1 MSTSAKRNVVKLF
14 DRPKELVIMPK
25 GDDKTVF
32 DVPKEYITDQYKNVG
47 NQIVSRFGEEAEGGK
62 IPVNTISIPPLGEIL
77 ELRRD
82 ENFSLFLPKHRK
94 IAGQLINI
102 YIGMRNVDDLL
113 SVAVYTRDR
122 VNPYLFNY
130 ALSVALLHRTDTQ
143 DVDLPSFIRSFPD
156 KYVDSKVFAKA
167 REEANIVPTNSR
179 TPIEIPRDFTASNL
193 EPEHRLAYFRED
205 LGINLHHWHWHLVY
219 PFEAAFDVVNKNRR
233 GELFYYMHQQIVA
246 RYNFERLCHGLKR
259 VERFIDWRKAIPEA
273 YFPKLD
279 SLVSS
284 RSWPSRVANQ
294 KLSNLRRET
303 DQITQDIDDL
313 ERWRDRIFDAIH
325 SGNARRA
332 DGTNVALTENEG
344 IDTLGNMIE
353 SSILSP
359 NREFY
364 GDMHNMG
371 HVFISYIHDP
381 DHRHLE
387 SFGVMGDSATAMRDP
402 VFYRWHSYID
412 DIFQQFKS
420 TLPRYTE
427 AQLSN
432 PGVTVES
439 VSIESGG
446 TRNALNTFW
455 QQSDVD
461 LSRGM
466 DFQPRGPVFIRFTHL
481 NHQAYNYRVV
491 VNNSGAAKQATCRIF
506 MAPKFDERGNPWLF
520 RDQKNMF
527 IELDRFR
534 VNLRQGSNTITR
546 ASTDSS
552 VTIPFDRTFRDLDTS
567 RPDGG
572 NNLAQFNF
580 CGCGWPQHML
590 IPMGNTDNPGF
601 RCELFVM
608 ISNIDDD
615 RVCMRNVD
623 DLLSVAVYTRD
634 RVNPYLFNYALSVAL
649 LHRADTQD
657 VDLPSFIRS
666 FPDKYVDSKVFAK
679 AREEA
684 NIVPTNSR
692 TPIEIPRDFTA
703 SNLEP
708 EHRLAYFREDLGIN
722 LHHWHWHLVYP
733 FEAAF
738 DVVNKNRRGELFYY
752 MHQQIVARY
761 NYERLC
767 HGLKRVERFIDWRK
781 SIPEAYFPKLDSLVS
796 SRSWPSRVAN
806 QKLSNLRRETDQI
819 VQDIDDLERWR
830 DRIFNAIQSGNARR
844 PDGTNVALTEN
855 EGIDILGNMIES
867 SILSPNRDFY
877 GDMHNMGHVFIS
889 YIHDPDHRHLYRQRY
904 STMSTS
910 AKNNVVKLFDRPKE
924 LVIMPKGNDQTVFDV
939 PSDYIPDQY
948 KSVGNQIVSRF
959 GEEAQGGK
967 IPVNTISIPPLGE
980 ILELRRDE
988 NFSLFLPKH
997 RKIAGQ
1003 LINIFIGMRNVDD
1016 LLSVAVYTRDRVN
1029 PYLFNYALS
1038 VALLH
1043 RADTQ
1048 DVDLPSFIRSF
1059 PDKYVDSR
1067 VFAKAREEANIV
1079 PTNSRTP
1086 IEIPRDFTASNL
1098 EPEHRLAYFREDL
1111 GINLHHWHWHL
1122 VYPFEAAFDVVNKN
1136 RRGELFYYMHQQIV
1150 ARYNYERLCHGLKRV
1165 ERFID
1170 WRKAI
1175 PEAYFPKLDSLVSS
1189 RSWPARVANQ
1199 KLSNLRRETDQITQ
1213 DIDDLERWRDR
1224 IFDAIHS
1231 GNARRPDGTNVALTE
1246 NEGIDILGNM
1256 IESSILSP
1264 NREFYGDMHNMG
1276 HVFIS
1281 YIHDPDHRH
1290 LFGVMG
1296 DSATAMRDPVFYRWH
1311 SYIDDIFQQ
1320 FKSTLP
1326 RYTEAQLSN
1335 PGVTVESVS
1344 IESGGGANTLN
1355 TFWQQSDVDLSRGMD
1370 FQPRGA
1376 VFVRFTHLNHQEYN
1390 YRIVVNNSGA
1400 AKEGT
1405 CRIFMAPKF
1414 DERGNP
1420 WLFKDQK
1427 NMFIELDRFR
1437 VNLRQGQNTIMR
1449 ASTDSSVT
1457 IPFNRTFRDLDT
1469 SRPDGG
1475 NNLAQ
1480 FNFCGCGWPQHMLI
1494 PGVDQD
1500 ISGICNDADSF
1511 CGVKDRL
1518 YPDRRSMGYPFDRQP
1533 RENVDTL
1540 QQFLTPNMR
1549 VQDVVIKF
1557 SNRTFRPRQTS

>member
-1 MSTSAKRNVVKLF
+1 
-14 DRPKELVIMPK
+14 
-25 GDDKTVF
+25 
-32 DVPKEYITDQYKNVG
+32 
-47 NQIVSRFGEEAEGGK
+47 
-62 IPVNTISIPPLGEIL
+62 
-77 ELRRD
+77 
-82 ENFSLFLPKHRK
+82 
-94 IAGQLINI
+94 
-102 YIGMRNVDDLL
+102 
-113 SVAVYTRDR
+113 
-122 VNPYLFNY
+122 
-130 ALSVALLHRTDTQ
+130 
-143 DVDLPSFIRSFPD
+143 
-156 KYVDSKVFAKA
+156 
-167 REEANIVPTNSR
+167 
-179 TPIEIPRDFTASNL
+179 
-193 EPEHRLAYFRED
+193 
-205 LGINLHHWHWHLVY
+205 
-219 PFEAAFDVVNKNRR
+219 
-233 GELFYYMHQQIVA
+233 
-246 RYNFERLCHGLKR
+246 
-259 VERFIDWRKAIPEA
+259 
-273 YFPKLD
+273 
-279 SLVSS
+279 
-284 RSWPSRVANQ
+284 
-294 KLSNLRRET
+294 
-303 DQITQDIDDL
+303 
-313 ERWRDRIFDAIH
+313 
-325 SGNARRA
+325 
-332 DGTNVALTENEG
+332 
-344 IDTLGNMIE
+344 
-353 SSILSP
+353 
-359 NREFY
+359 
-364 GDMHNMG
+364 
-371 HVFISYIHDP
+371 
-381 DHRHLE
+381 
-387 SFGVMGDSATAMRDP
+387 
-402 VFYRWHSYID
+402 
-412 DIFQQFKS
+412 
-420 TLPRYTE
+420 
-427 AQLSN
+427 
-432 PGVTVES
+432 
-439 VSIESGG
+439 
-446 TRNALNTFW
+446 
-455 QQSDVD
+455 
-461 LSRGM
+461 
-466 DFQPRGPVFIRFTHL
+466 
-481 NHQAYNYRVV
+481 
-491 VNNSGAAKQATCRIF
+491 
-506 MAPKFDERGNPWLF
+506 
-520 RDQKNMF
+520 
-527 IELDRFR
+527 
-534 VNLRQGSNTITR
+534 
-546 ASTDSS
+546 
-552 VTIPFDRTFRDLDTS
+552 
-567 RPDGG
+567 
-572 NNLAQFNF
+572 
-580 CGCGWPQHML
+580 
-590 IPMGNTDNPGF
+590 
-601 RCELFVM
+601 
-608 ISNIDDD
+608 
-615 RVCMRNVD
+615 
-623 DLLSVAVYTRD
+623 
-634 RVNPYLFNYALSVAL
+634 
-649 LHRADTQD
+649 
-657 VDLPSFIRS
+657 
-666 FPDKYVDSKVFAK
+666 
-679 AREEA
+679 
-684 NIVPTNSR
+684 
-692 TPIEIPRDFTA
+692 
-703 SNLEP
+703 
-708 EHRLAYFREDLGIN
+708 
-722 LHHWHWHLVYP
+722 
-733 FEAAF
+733 
-738 DVVNKNRRGELFYY
+738 
-752 MHQQIVARY
+752 
-761 NYERLC
+761 
-767 HGLKRVERFIDWRK
+767 
-781 SIPEAYFPKLDSLVS
+781 
-796 SRSWPSRVAN
+796 
-806 QKLSNLRRETDQI
+806 
-819 VQDIDDLERWR
+819 
-830 DRIFNAIQSGNARR
+830 
-844 PDGTNVALTEN
+844 
-855 EGIDILGNMIES
+855 
-867 SILSPNRDFY
+867 
-877 GDMHNMGHVFIS
+877 
-889 YIHDPDHRHLYRQRY
+889 
-904 STMSTS
+904 MSTS

-1150 ARYNYERLCHGLKRV
+1150 ARYNYERLCHGLQRV

-1290 LFGVMG
+1290 LESFGVMG

-1494 PGVDQD
+1494 PMGNTDNPGFRSELFVMISNIDDDRVDQD